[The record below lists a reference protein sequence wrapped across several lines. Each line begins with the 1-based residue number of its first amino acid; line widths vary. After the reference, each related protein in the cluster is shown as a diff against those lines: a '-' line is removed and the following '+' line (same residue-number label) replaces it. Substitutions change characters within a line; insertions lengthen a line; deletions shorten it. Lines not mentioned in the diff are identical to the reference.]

1 MVPLFSVNV
10 FAKDNSLSINAFV
23 YEFDSKSSYEIS
35 ETASNNDLDSFGTLN
50 ITGKVKSSSE
60 TDNSEIIVNDG
71 QTTISYFSSSKKL
84 ANSDENWHLSSDKT
98 KKVDGISLGDKIKKG
113 VAIVQTSPD
122 KVNWTTKKIITNFFE
137 DGLNDPI
144 YTTSEIEQDNG
155 CYYRVVIAYS
165 LSKKGEKSNFLF
177 VDTTKT
183 ETKKYAEVY
192 EFYISNTDK
201 GTADA
206 NTSPRKELGSV
217 VNTGKDNGYDNS
229 NALDKDDPHFGW
241 TLGSF
246 IINGYTQDASTD
258 SKNIFLKNVGDKVT
272 LWFHLDQDINKLN
285 GDIDLSISEDK
296 NGYDKQFQVAQTS
309 FKHGTLIIQ
318 YTDYDNKKH
327 EPIVYTDFL
336 KANTSKDADTK
347 VQLFEEGDYE
357 VSLDY
362 EIEKKSG
369 IGSIKKE
376 YTNYKIKFSFSIRNG
391 NCMAFPFDLKTGSEL
406 QGDYALTANGFKLNM
421 AKSRYLSIDVE
432 RSELKENDGLLTTN
446 VRFNGPA
453 KDNEEYS
460 DEGMYKFTV
469 KNKYTNAETEKI
481 IYVGAS
487 KYYKALEKYGIT
499 PSEFNEQ
506 IKNGCKLQRDGTLT
520 NTKLEAKD

>member
-1 MVPLFSVNV
+1 M
-10 FAKDNSLSINAFV
+10 
-23 YEFDSKSSYEIS
+23 
-35 ETASNNDLDSFGTLN
+35 
-50 ITGKVKSSSE
+50 
-60 TDNSEIIVNDG
+60 
-71 QTTISYFSSSKKL
+71 
-84 ANSDENWHLSSDKT
+84 
-98 KKVDGISLGDKIKKG
+98 
-113 VAIVQTSPD
+113 
-122 KVNWTTKKIITNFFE
+122 
-137 DGLNDPI
+137 
-144 YTTSEIEQDNG
+144 
-155 CYYRVVIAYS
+155 VIAYS

-520 NTKLEAKD
+520 NTKLEVKD